1 MRIAVLTA
9 LASGPQHGYAI
20 LRDMQA
26 LSGGRVSPPVGSL
39 YRVIDNL
46 VRDGL
51 IEEESN
57 GVVDGRF
64 RRYYR
69 LTVTGRDEL
78 EGAAATMTAVA
89 AQARRRLK
97 AAPASTA
104 VKGARA

>member
-1 MRIAVLTA
+1 VRIAVLTA

-57 GVVDGRF
+57 DVVDGRF

-69 LTVTGRDEL
+69 LTAAGRDEL
-78 EGAAATMTAVA
+78 EGAAATMRAVA

-97 AAPASTA
+97 AAPASIA